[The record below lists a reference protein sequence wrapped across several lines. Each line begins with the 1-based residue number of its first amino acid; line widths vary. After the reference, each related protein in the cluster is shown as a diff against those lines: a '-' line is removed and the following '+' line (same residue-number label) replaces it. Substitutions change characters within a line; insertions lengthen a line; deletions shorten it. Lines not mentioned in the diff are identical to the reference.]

1 MAHVHDN
8 LIQQAETLVK
18 ERILGTRKGLPDQ
31 PTHLHSFRVS
41 AILRNNGFDEDVCL
55 AGLLHDVIEDGG
67 VTVRDLQDN
76 KFPGRVIELVLLCT
90 HDNSMQ
96 NKDLRWILMIA
107 NLAKAN
113 SRDAWAIKLA
123 DVFDNFLDSHAL
135 SKHRADFM
143 RDVKIPTLL
152 KASEQQLAWS
162 KLWADLNGVHVQ
174 TIESTSAIQK
184 SIDYICN
191 EVSSVLK
198 LSEEAKNAVLSACK
212 HVSDTNYGIN
222 NSVLFEAIETL
233 HDVMET
239 LSNDDSSG
247 DSRAGLSILGN
258 GLCGD
263 MLVLLKQQ
271 KDLVDDLRSRLEMSQ
286 NEQSKDT

>member
-1 MAHVHDN
+1 MAHAPHN
-8 LIQQAETLVK
+8 LIQQAEALVK
-18 ERILGTRKGLPDQ
+18 ERILGTRKGLPYQ
-31 PTHLHSFRVS
+31 PTYLHSFRVS
-41 AILRNNGFDEDVCL
+41 TILRNNGFDEDAYL

-67 VTVRDLQDN
+67 VTVRELQDN
-76 KFPGRVIELVLLCT
+76 GFPERVIELVRLCT
-90 HDNSMQ
+90 HDSAIQ
-96 NKDLRWILMIA
+96 NKDLRWILMIV
-107 NLAKAN
+107 NLEKAD

-123 DVFDNFLDSHAL
+123 DVFDNFLDSHAF

-184 SIDYICN
+184 SIDYIFN

-198 LSEEAKNAVLSACK
+198 LSEKAKNAVLSACK

-222 NSVLFEAIETL
+222 NPALFEAIIALHET
-233 HDVMET
+233 MET

-271 KDLVDDLRSRLEMSQ
+271 KDLVADIRSQ
-286 NEQSKDT
+286 